1 MRTHQGASRGKVDGG
16 KVWESNP
23 LSKYIK
29 TILEGIFLLS
39 QNVSLNQNIQI
50 RREKRTYENK
60 KIILGKE
67 VPFLKK

>member
-1 MRTHQGASRGKVDGG
+1 
-16 KVWESNP
+16 
-23 LSKYIK
+23 
-29 TILEGIFLLS
+29 LEGIFLLS

-50 RREKRTYENK
+50 RREKKTDENK